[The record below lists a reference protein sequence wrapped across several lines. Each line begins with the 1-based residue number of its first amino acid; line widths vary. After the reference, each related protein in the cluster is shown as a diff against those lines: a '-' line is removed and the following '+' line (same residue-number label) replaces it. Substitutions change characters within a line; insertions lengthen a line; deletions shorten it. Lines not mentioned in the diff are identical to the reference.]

1 MMTSEEI
8 REARVSQA
16 SFGRLVGVSAMR
28 VNQLIKLG
36 LLAVDEDGV
45 KLLSSLARYY
55 EWRASKKFCG
65 LTVEEYLRES
75 RKRGYLP
82 DG

>member
-16 SFGRLVGVSAMR
+16 SFARLVGVSAMR
-28 VNQLIKLG
+28 IGQLIREG
-36 LLAVDEDGV
+36 LIESDDSGV
-45 KLLSSLARYY
+45 KLLPSLARYY
-55 EWRASKKFCG
+55 EWRATKKFCG